1 MNPYLPLTPE
11 DRAEMLATVGFPSF
25 EAMIAHI
32 PSALRVGALDLPKG
46 LGEFDVQ
53 ARMQDLAARNV
64 PLSSRAFLGAGVY
77 QRFVPAAVD
86 ALLSRAEFYTAY
98 TPYQPEVS
106 QGTLQYTYEY
116 QSLICA
122 LTGMDVSNASLY
134 DGSTATAEAAFMAM
148 RVTGRQEVLVAGSLH
163 PEYAEVLRTYARGPE
178 CTVRTLALK
187 DGRLDPAALAREVS
201 DKTACVIVQSPN
213 FLGLIEDMPALGEAT
228 HAVGALLV
236 AVVDPVSLAVLAP
249 PGDYGADIAIGD
261 GQSVGNLPAF
271 GGPHVGFLA
280 CRSAYF
286 RQLPGRIVGATVDAK
301 GERAYTLTLQT
312 REQHIRREKATS
324 NICTN
329 QALCALAV
337 TVYLSLA
344 GPAGLQD
351 VAEVSATRAHDLA
364 RRIAEVPGFSLA
376 FDGPF
381 LNEFAV
387 KSPIPVARL
396 LEGLEAR
403 GLMGG
408 VALARW
414 FPELGEAFLIA
425 VTEVNDPAALDA
437 LVAGLHEVARERA
450 AV

>member
-1 MNPYLPLTPE
+1 MHPYLPLTPE
-11 DRAEMLATVGFPSF
+11 DRASMLEAIGFESF

-32 PSALRVGALDLPKG
+32 PADLRLAKLELPDG
-46 LGEFDVQ
+46 IGEFDVQ
-53 ARMQDLAARNV
+53 ARMRDLAARNM

-86 ALLSRAEFYTAY
+86 ALVSRAEFYTAY
-98 TPYQPEVS
+98 TPYQPEVA

-116 QSLICA
+116 QSMICA

-148 RVTGRQEVLVAGSLH
+148 RLTNRTEVVLAGSLH
-163 PEYAEVLRTYARGPE
+163 PEYAEVMRTYARGPE
-178 CTVRTLALK
+178 CVVKTLPTTN
-187 DGRLDPAALAREVS
+187 GRLDPAAVAKAVT
-201 DKTACVIVQSPN
+201 DQTACIVVQTPN
-213 FLGLIEDMPALGEAT
+213 FFGLLEDMPALAEAA

-236 AVVDPVSLAVLAP
+236 AVVEPTSLALLAP

-271 GGPHVGFLA
+271 GGPHVGFMA
-280 CRSAYF
+280 CRNAHF

-301 GERAYTLTLQT
+301 GDRAYTLTLQT

-344 GPAGLQD
+344 GPDGLRT
-351 VAEVSATRAHDLA
+351 VAEVSAARAHDLA
-364 RRIAEVPGFSLA
+364 ARIAELPGFSLA

-381 LNEFAV
+381 LNEFVV
-387 KSPIPVARL
+387 KSPIPVEKL
-396 LEGLEAR
+396 LEGLEER

-408 VALARW
+408 VPLARW
-414 FPELGEAFLIA
+414 FPELGEAFLVA
-425 VTEVNDPAALDA
+425 VTEVNDPASLDA
-437 LVAGLHEVARERA
+437 LVAGLREVARERA